1 MLVITEK
8 SEQPTAKKEVL
19 VVGRMH
25 PEETVSSYLIE
36 ALIKYLLSD
45 GYVPGMLR
53 KTHCFYIVPMLNPDG
68 VILGNSRC
76 SASGRDMNRAWATGM
91 QEDINP
97 EVVALKRFIA
107 EHRRTLKL
115 VLDFHGH
122 LKKKGCFVYGSHS
135 TQQPYFT
142 RELPFVLNSI
152 DPDNFSFR
160 DSGFCLG
167 MNKAGSTRKAIW

>member
-25 PEETVSSYLIE
+25 PEETVSSYLIA

-68 VILGNSRC
+68 VIHGNT
-76 SASGRDMNRAWATGM
+76 RA
-91 QEDINP
+91 
-97 EVVALKRFIA
+97 
-107 EHRRTLKL
+107 
-115 VLDFHGH
+115 
-122 LKKKGCFVYGSHS
+122 
-135 TQQPYFT
+135 
-142 RELPFVLNSI
+142 
-152 DPDNFSFR
+152 
-160 DSGFCLG
+160 
-167 MNKAGSTRKAIW
+167 